1 MMAAAPAVYASWTTA
16 TCAICLITPPWN
28 ELSGLLFS
36 WQLFI
41 WCPEEAEKTQ
51 GLDDEDVDTSFQ
63 TRGRG
68 CQNCLFWQ
76 PCTFLANKRQ
86 LCARG
91 EKSFAK
97 SSCSTSNPHRELTNS
112 WPSIYRGLQ
121 WTCHHPLWCI
131 SIRFLLFFCHL
142 QMGPLF
148 IKAAAVNLPSS
159 CKRRLWCLE
168 A

>member
-1 MMAAAPAVYASWTTA
+1 MPR
-16 TCAICLITPPWN
+16 
-28 ELSGLLFS
+28 G
-36 WQLFI
+36 QLRHVQYVWLRPHEMNSAGFYF
-41 WCPEEAEKTQ
+41 P
-51 GLDDEDVDTSFQ
+51 D
-63 TRGRG
+63 
-68 CQNCLFWQ
+68 NCLFDARRRRKKHKMMKMWTH
-76 PCTFLANKRQ
+76 PFKHEAEGAKIVCFGNRALSWRIRGN
-86 LCARG
+86 CARG
-91 EKSFAK
+91 VKSLLQKAAAQRQIR
-97 SSCSTSNPHRELTNS
+97 RELTNS

>member
-1 MMAAAPAVYASWTTA
+1 MPRGQLRHVQYVWLRPHEMNSAGFYFPDN
-16 TCAICLITPPWN
+16 CL
-28 ELSGLLFS
+28 FD
-36 WQLFI
+36 
-41 WCPEEAEKTQ
+41 ARRRRKKHK
-51 GLDDEDVDTSFQ
+51 DDEDVDTSFQ

-86 LCARG
+86 LCAR
-91 EKSFAK
+91 ELKSFLQKAAARRQIR
-97 SSCSTSNPHRELTNS
+97 RELTNS

-131 SIRFLLFFCHL
+131 SIRFLSFFCHL